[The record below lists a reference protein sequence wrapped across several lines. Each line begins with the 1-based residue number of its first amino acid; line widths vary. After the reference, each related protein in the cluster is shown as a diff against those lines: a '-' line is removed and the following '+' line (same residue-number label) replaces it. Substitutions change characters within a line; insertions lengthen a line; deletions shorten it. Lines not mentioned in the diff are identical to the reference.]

1 MQTVGGKDHKNSG
14 WGCIQTQNL
23 HSHAVFDRV
32 AFDHAAFDH
41 AAFDQELDKAMVD
54 GIVDFTGIDSVLV
67 GVGGAG
73 KTHVLH
79 MITNQSV
86 PKVRTSTPC
95 TRPPVRMMISV
106 DSGTMEMVGGEEYF
120 GIIVDTAKAV
130 GSSTSRPEDVGP
142 SIPLPSHP
150 SQTVRQRKTHLPD
163 YMHKL
168 EKEMLQHLS
177 KKRGGEP
184 KLLYK
189 TRWYRLTDSGGQPQF
204 LEVISIFIHNIS
216 VGIIVIKLNK
226 RLDCFPMMEFY
237 KDDNPEVEPYKSCYS
252 QEQVVRHF
260 MTALTSQAEKGK
272 HVKFLFIGTHNDC
285 IGECDESIEEKNAKL
300 REIVHSFNM
309 EANVIYNGLNPIFPI
324 NAETPGDGDWEVIKQ
339 VRQRLV
345 GCVDVPPIPIPL
357 RWFMMDLALQRFVLE
372 AKQAV
377 LTESKCWE
385 LMANYHFDE
394 SGFKAGLKYLHQI
407 KHILYYEEK
416 HLVIADTQI
425 IQNKLCEVVSF
436 SIKLRTSSNLG
447 EPVGYNWSKLCEH
460 GILHSSCLDKFPEGY
475 IEGVFSP
482 KELLQLFLRL
492 CIVSEL
498 GSDEYLMPCVLPTE
512 ETPCCNPEPTTQ
524 SVPAMVVELSAK
536 APMLGLFCGL
546 VCYLMSTANWK
557 LAMEKGVPIHITRN
571 SIHFNIPGF
580 PGKVTLNDPLSA
592 FFTLTFHGPIGKA
605 PRACPLIRDTI
616 LTGLQ
621 KVSENLHYLSREK
634 GKALSQAGKPNV
646 TFLCPCETM
655 PLHPAAMDD
664 DQEYLIHGG
673 IYEEITDYH
682 KMWLPGENNPDS
694 LSTIT

>member
-1 MQTVGGKDHKNSG
+1 MGELATLLSAIATPLHHAARLGDLSTVRKLVKNGEYYVNARDDQNNTPLDVAALCGKEEVALCLLNEFSCDPNGALHNACKGGSVNLVQTLIRDFNPDVNARDDQNNTPLDVAALYGKEEVALSLLNEFSCDPNGALHNACKGGSVNLVRTLIRDFNPDVNARDNENYTPLVVAVSNGKAEVALTLINDFGCDPNVSG
-14 WGCIQTQNL
+14 IQTLIQEHKVGVNTR
-23 HSHAVFDRV
+23 D
-32 AFDHAAFDH
+32 DHNNTHNTQAT
-41 AAFDQELDKAMVD
+41 FDQELDKAMVD

-86 PKVRTSTPC
+86 PKVRKSTPC

-130 GSSTSRPEDVGP
+130 GSSTSRPDDVGP

-150 SQTVRQRKTHLPD
+150 SQTVRQRKTHLPE

-216 VGIIVIKLNK
+216 VGIIVIKLNE

-252 QEQVVRHF
+252 QDQVVRHF

-324 NAETPGDGDWEVIKQ
+324 NAKTPGDDDWELIEQ

-345 GCVDVPPIPIPL
+345 GCADVPPIPIPL

-385 LMANYHFDE
+385 LVANYHFDE

-416 HLVIADTQI
+416 RLVIADT
-425 IQNKLCEVVSF
+425 
-436 SIKLRTSSNLG
+436 
-447 EPVGYNWSKLCEH
+447 H
-460 GILHSSCLDKFPEGY
+460 ADHPE
-475 IEGVFSP
+475 
-482 KELLQLFLRL
+482 
-492 CIVSEL
+492 
-498 GSDEYLMPCVLPTE
+498 
-512 ETPCCNPEPTTQ
+512 
-524 SVPAMVVELSAK
+524 
-536 APMLGLFCGL
+536 
-546 VCYLMSTANWK
+546 
-557 LAMEKGVPIHITRN
+557 
-571 SIHFNIPGF
+571 
-580 PGKVTLNDPLSA
+580 
-592 FFTLTFHGPIGKA
+592 
-605 PRACPLIRDTI
+605 
-616 LTGLQ
+616 
-621 KVSENLHYLSREK
+621 
-634 GKALSQAGKPNV
+634 QAV
-646 TFLCPCETM
+646 
-655 PLHPAAMDD
+655 
-664 DQEYLIHGG
+664 
-673 IYEEITDYH
+673 
-682 KMWLPGENNPDS
+682 
-694 LSTIT
+694 